1 MVERTC
7 RLLSQR
13 RLVKGRK
20 RDLQNIF
27 MENTSHLLSLT
38 ICLSRGSP
46 LHSSP
51 APFPIPPLRFD
62 LTTPILPS
70 VSLNLPTHLGLHH
83 HAESSYTLDEF
94 ILLTR
99 SSISAQRSTILEVL
113 GKEKLKYLLLRYAT
127 YWRRRTGVTT

>member
-1 MVERTC
+1 M
-7 RLLSQR
+7 
-13 RLVKGRK
+13 KGQK

-51 APFPIPPLRFD
+51 VLLPIPPLRFD
-62 LTTPILPS
+62 STGTPIPPS
-70 VSLNLPTHLGLHH
+70 VSLSLPTHLGLHH
-83 HAESSYTLDEF
+83 RAEGFYTLDEL

-113 GKEKLKYLLLRYAT
+113 GKENEVPAAPVREHIGEDTL
-127 YWRRRTGVTT
+127 G